1 MKIDWDTALTAYIE
15 DGESYYD
22 CLTRLIDEC
31 GTQQRVADMLKIN
44 VRSISN
50 LFYSVAHQTQNG
62 NQSKAVVNH
71 TKNFIDYIHRSL
83 VSKGVDITRE
93 ALIEFLKSARGQ
105 EFLRAKIT
113 LGV

>member
-1 MKIDWDTALTAYIE
+1 MKIDWDTELIAYIE

-22 CLTRLIDEC
+22 CLKRLIDEC
-31 GTQQRVADMLKIN
+31 GTQQRVADMLKID

-50 LFYSVAHQTQNG
+50 LFYSVEHQTQNG

-71 TKNFIDYIHRSL
+71 TKRFLDSIHRGL
-83 VSKGVDITRE
+83 ISKGVNITRE
-93 ALIEFLKSARGQ
+93 GLISFLKSSEGQ
-105 EFLRAKIT
+105 EFIRAKIT

>member
-1 MKIDWDTALTAYIE
+1 MKIDWDAELVAYIE
-15 DGESYYD
+15 DGESYCD
-22 CLTRLIDEC
+22 CLTRLIDEF

-71 TKNFIDYIHRSL
+71 TRNFINSIHRGL
-83 VSKGVDITRE
+83 VSKGVNITRE
-93 ALIEFLKSARGQ
+93 GLISFLKSSEGQ